1 MTAEPLFQPR
11 PAEFKTT
18 MDGLGGLVRVP
29 LDGGL
34 HHGRELFI
42 DEPDVPPE
50 IYATPR
56 AEPFEWWPA
65 DLQSVMADT
74 ALGGDP
80 KVPPLRYV
88 LTVDEQTREPRFV
101 ATPVEVAERS

>member
-1 MTAEPLFQPR
+1 MSADPPFQPR
-11 PAEFKTT
+11 PAAYKTT

-29 LDGGL
+29 LEGGL

-50 IYATPR
+50 IFATPR
-56 AEPFEWWPA
+56 AEPFEWWP
-65 DLQSVMADT
+65 DRLRDVMANT
-74 ALGGDP
+74 ALGGDSGS
-80 KVPPLRYV
+80 PPVRYL

-101 ATPVEVAERS
+101 ATPEDASSA